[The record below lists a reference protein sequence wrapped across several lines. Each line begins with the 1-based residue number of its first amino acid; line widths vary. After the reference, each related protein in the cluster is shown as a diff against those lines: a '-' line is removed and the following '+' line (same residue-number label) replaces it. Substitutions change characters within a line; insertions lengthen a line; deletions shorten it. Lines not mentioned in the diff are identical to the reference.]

1 MIKIPFTQEKR
12 WQQTNTSDLFGTL
25 FMSRNMNYDKQG
37 YATLA
42 KRSRALYSSSLA
54 ENFGRVGVIAY
65 YDSTSEYFIFTND
78 RPYKLSFASDA
89 VTITDENATTNMP
102 SMDLLCRNDLI
113 NWQSYLYA
121 TSTTSLRRYNSGG
134 WSLGL
139 TGSGFTG
146 VTDAGQLAVFKNF
159 NYLCVAQGNTVLLL
173 DTSHNLVRTLTLQSE
188 FKVTSM
194 DWNNNLLFIGTRNI
208 NNDDAMLFVWDG
220 TTTAANGGYSVGT
233 HRINSVRAYQSSCAL
248 VTSKGKLLYFTG
260 NGFKE
265 LAGLPISFTSEQ
277 WDVSGSTVQG
287 RVISRGMA
295 VDGDKIYI
303 HVSPSI
309 FLNTNASNSP
319 QLFDWFP
326 GGIWCYDPAVG
337 LYQKY
342 SNSSSLR
349 TQTGDIATTSVDTAT
364 DIITTTSVPITG
376 TPVIYDNGAG
386 ASIGGLT
393 HREKYYVIYV
403 SNTTLK
409 LATTWQNAMDG
420 VAIDLTSTGN
430 DAQFLVYLPNRDF
443 GGNSKELSS
452 SIVGSASAILLL
464 KPQSSVI
471 PHKSDAFDMLFGAR
485 IGGTVINGEYVLD
498 AITTKQENRGFIVTQ
513 KLQAFSIKDTWQNIG
528 IKFNGV
534 KTVEDKIVVKYRV
547 AERNDLMNTVDK
559 DNSQTAT
566 WVNNQKFTTT
576 GDLSLAKVGDEVY
589 FHAGAGAGYLAHI
602 TAISESGGT
611 YTVDIDEII
620 QNVTDDNTAT
630 FTISNWI
637 KLGIITTDD
646 LDYFTDDN
654 NNRQSSIGGLKE
666 FNINKNSKWL
676 QLKIEFRGEDVA
688 IEEIYVNN
696 KSFTKYTTYQ

>member
-25 FMSRNMNYDKQG
+25 FMSRNMNYDKEG

-54 ENFGRVGVIAY
+54 GNFGRVGSIGY

-78 RPYKLSFASDA
+78 RPYKLSFASDS
-89 VTITDENATTNMP
+89 VTITDENATSNMP
-102 SMDLLCRNDLI
+102 SMDLLCRNDQV
-113 NWQSYLYA
+113 NWQGYLYA

-134 WSLGL
+134 WSTAL

-146 VTDAGQLAVFKNF
+146 VTDGGQLAVFKNF
-159 NYLCVAQGNTVLLL
+159 NYLCVAQDNTVLLL

-194 DWNNNLLFIGTRNI
+194 DWNNNILFIGTRNI
-208 NNDDAMLFVWDG
+208 NNEDAMLFTWDG
-220 TTTAANGGYSVGT
+220 TTTSANSGNPVGT
-233 HRINSVRAYQSSCAL
+233 HRINSVKAYQSSCAL

-295 VDGDKIYI
+295 VDGDKIFI
-303 HVSPSI
+303 HISPSI
-309 FLNTNASNSP
+309 FLNANASNSP

-326 GGIWCYDPAVG
+326 GGIWCYDPNVG
-337 LYQKY
+337 LYHKY

-364 DIITTTSVPITG
+364 NIITTTSVPVTG
-376 TPVIYDNGAG
+376 TPVIYDNGTG

-403 SNTTLK
+403 SSTTLK

-420 VAIDLTSTGN
+420 IAIDLTSTGN
-430 DAQFLVYLPNRDF
+430 NSQFLVYLPNRDF

-485 IGGTVINGEYVLD
+485 IGGTVVNGEYVLD
-498 AITTKQENRGFIVTQ
+498 AVATKQENRGFIVTQ
-513 KLQAFSIKDTWQNIG
+513 KLQAFSIKDTWQ
-528 IKFNGV
+528 
-534 KTVEDKIVVKYRV
+534 DIVVKYRV

-566 WVNNQKFTTT
+566 WVNNQKFTST
-576 GDLSLAKVGDEVY
+576 GDLSAAKVGDEVY
-589 FHAGAGAGYLAHI
+589 FHAGAGAGYLVHI
-602 TAISESGGT
+602 TDISESGGT
-611 YTVDIDEII
+611 YTVDIDETVYNI
-620 QNVTDDNTAT
+620 TGGDTAT

-637 KLGIITTDD
+637 KLGTITTDD
-646 LDYFTDDN
+646 LEYFIDDN
-654 NNRQSSIGGLKE
+654 NNRQASIGGLKE

-676 QLKIEFRGEDVA
+676 QLKVELRGEDVA
-688 IEEIYVNN
+688 MEEIYVNN